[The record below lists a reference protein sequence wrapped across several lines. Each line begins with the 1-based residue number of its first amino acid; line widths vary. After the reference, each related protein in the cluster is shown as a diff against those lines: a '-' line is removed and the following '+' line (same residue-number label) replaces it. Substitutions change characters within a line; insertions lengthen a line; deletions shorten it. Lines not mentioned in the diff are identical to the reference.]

1 MKVDTLKPVVGMK
14 KIMKKSVRKINR
26 KRNAY
31 AKSLALPEFHQRI
44 VNPNTVKANRHKEK
58 AIVKKEISEI

>member
-1 MKVDTLKPVVGMK
+1 
-14 KIMKKSVRKINR
+14 MKKSVRKINR

-44 VNPNTVKANRHKEK
+44 VNPNTTKANRHKEK